1 MDNAILGIMII
12 ATFGVAPIVFAVWSA
27 WDLFNSVKQE
37 KE

>member
-12 ATFGVAPIVFAVWSA
+12 ATFGVAQIVFAVWSA